1 MSALRIGLVPALAL
15 ALSFGISAAY
25 AQTAAP
31 PAPAATTAP
40 AAKPMKHM
48 AKKPTVHK
56 VSVTKA
62 CTTAGHKQKLKGDAF
77 KKFEA
82 DCVRHG
88 GPSA

>member
-40 AAKPMKHM
+40 AAKPMKPM
-48 AKKPTVHK
+48 AKPKVHK

>member
-31 PAPAATTAP
+31 PAAPDATTAP

-48 AKKPTVHK
+48 AKPTVHK